1 LSDSV
6 SLNDERKQVI
16 SMQNNGVCDGERTGF
31 SVMQTF
37 TMNISKKNY
46 IANLFLGLSLLGLC
60 LFSLVAC
67 NTDPTC
73 STNAINAAC
82 PTSTKIELPPTKKPM
97 VHPHPGGI
105 GKHES
110 RVSRPP
116 IAGILILTPTP
127 FLSDRQLAR
136 DDTVCYDELVLDSSN
151 STYLRAYNRLKSN
164 LRDTEPF
171 SDFIK
176 NPNYTLYQ
184 GCWKDHQDQITLKQ
198 VNSSTWIVVLPMT
211 KVDCGTLANLGR
223 YLWIF
228 RIQIVDNL
236 PEIVAVTLVQKQ
248 A

>member
-1 LSDSV
+1 
-6 SLNDERKQVI
+6 
-16 SMQNNGVCDGERTGF
+16 MQNNGVCDGERTGF
-31 SVMQTF
+31 SVMRSF
-37 TMNISKKNY
+37 ARNISKKNY
-46 IANLFLGLSLLGLC
+46 IAYLFLGLLLLGLG
-60 LFSLVAC
+60 LLSLVAC
-67 NTDPTC
+67 NADPTC
-73 STNAINAAC
+73 STNALSAAC
-82 PTSTKIELPPTKKPM
+82 PTSPKIEQPPTKKSK
-97 VHPHPGGI
+97 VHPHAGGI

-116 IAGILILTPTP
+116 IAGSPILAPTP
-127 FLSDRQLAR
+127 ILSDQQLVR
-136 DDTVCYDELVLDSSN
+136 NDVVRYEELVLDSSD
-151 STYLRAYNRLKSN
+151 STNHKAYNRLISS
-164 LRDTEPF
+164 LRDILPF

-211 KVDCGTLANLGR
+211 KVDCGTLANLGQ

>member
-1 LSDSV
+1 
-6 SLNDERKQVI
+6 
-16 SMQNNGVCDGERTGF
+16 MQNNGVCDSERTGF
-31 SVMQTF
+31 SVMRTF
-37 TMNISKKNY
+37 TMNISTSNF
-46 IANLFLGLSLLGLC
+46 IANLFLGLSLALGL
-60 LFSLVAC
+60 FILVAC
-67 NTDPTC
+67 NADPTC
-73 STNAINAAC
+73 STNALSAAC
-82 PTSTKIELPPTKKPM
+82 PTSTKIEQPPTKKPK

-116 IAGILILTPTP
+116 IAGSPIIAPTP
-127 FLSDRQLAR
+127 ILSDKQLVR
-136 DDTVCYDELVLDSSN
+136 NDVVCYEELVLDSSK
-151 STYLRAYNRLKSN
+151 SSYLKAYNRLISS

-211 KVDCGTLANLGR
+211 KVDCGTLANLGQ

-228 RIQIVDNL
+228 RIQIVANL
-236 PEIVAVTLVQKQ
+236 PDIVAITLVQKQ